1 MISLSGDTVA
11 AMIYELKNDERI
23 SVAFILN
30 GGLYMVTA
38 KKEVLNRDFW
48 SAFTMDILYNRSD

>member
-1 MISLSGDTVA
+1 
-11 AMIYELKNDERI
+11 MIYELKNDERI